1 MIRLEL
7 FKDKTVTSSWYD
19 IWAAAVAVNQMCV
32 VQGRSGQALDVGPP
46 THQFSWSKNR
56 SHDASVFLDQARE
69 PMHDVQE
76 KANIKTIG
84 WPANLLVQ
92 MVSGGRNPV
101 AEVGGSTAT

>member
-1 MIRLEL
+1 
-7 FKDKTVTSSWYD
+7 
-19 IWAAAVAVNQMCV
+19 
-32 VQGRSGQALDVGPP
+32 
-46 THQFSWSKNR
+46 
-56 SHDASVFLDQARE
+56 
-69 PMHDVQE
+69 MHDVQE